1 MAMYDAI
8 AYLINDGTRAYD
20 GYGNETITTT
30 STMVYVQP
38 RSVYQSEFYN
48 ASQLGLSPT
57 VALFIA
63 NKADYAG
70 QKEVLYDGQ
79 LYDVIR
85 VDWKSQKDGITLT
98 LDAKKNGEAN
108 A

>member
-8 AYLINDGTRAYD
+8 AYLINDGARMYD
-20 GYGNETITTT
+20 TYGNETITTT

-38 RSVYQSEFYN
+38 RSIYQSEFYN
-48 ASQLGLSPT
+48 AAQLGLSPT
-57 VALFIA
+57 LALFIA
-63 NKADYAG
+63 NKVDYDG

-79 LYDVIR
+79 LYDVVR

-98 LDAKKNGEAN
+98 LNAKKNGDNN